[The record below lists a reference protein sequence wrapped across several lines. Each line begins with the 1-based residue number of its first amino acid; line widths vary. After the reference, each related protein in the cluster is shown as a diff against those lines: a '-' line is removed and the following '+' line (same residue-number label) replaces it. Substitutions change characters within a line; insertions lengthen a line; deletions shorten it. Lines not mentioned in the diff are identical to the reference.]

1 MLRKI
6 KVKNKN
12 IKKDILWRVVLVYL
26 LMLLFGVAIIVK
38 VIYIQIYEGN
48 ELLEKAKKQSLKYFN
63 VEAVRGNICASDGS
77 LLATSV
83 PIFDIRMDVA
93 SPLISDAYFLNHID
107 ELARELANLFGDK
120 SKYQYKKQL
129 LRERKKKNR
138 YYLIKRNVTYNQ
150 LKKVKTFSILKRGKY
165 KGGLIIIPKT
175 KRQKPFGLLA
185 ERTIGYEN
193 RKEKLFVGIEGAYSE
208 YLSGKNGKQLR
219 RRINNGDWVPVFDEN
234 EIEPEDGKDIITTI
248 DLNVQDVAES
258 ALYDHLVEHRA
269 AWGCAVLME
278 VETGEI
284 KAIANLTRDTLS
296 GKYFETYNY
305 AVGASIEPG
314 STFKL
319 PSMIALFED
328 GLVNLDDTIDI
339 GKGFAV
345 YSGLTIQDVHGIRD
359 GKVTVKEVFEKS
371 SNAGVSK
378 LVYNKYVTQPQRYI
392 DRLYDMSIQEK
403 LGLEIH
409 GEGEPIIK
417 DTKNNSWSKVSL
429 PFMSIGYEVRL
440 TPLQLL
446 TFYNAVANNG
456 KMVKPIFVKEIQSAG
471 KTIKEFKTEIINKSV
486 CSQKSLERAHDILEG
501 VIENGTAKSLKKSP
515 YKIAGKTG
523 TAQIANKNKGYDKQN
538 YNASF
543 VGYFPADAPKYSC
556 IVVVSRPSTGRY
568 YASSVAVPVFKEI
581 ADKVYATNLDI
592 HQQNEI
598 DLPNTNYPVYATGYQ
613 KELEQIYETLDI
625 PLDSLSTNAEWAI
638 ALKADSSVRLDT
650 RIIREGLVP
659 NVKGMGA
666 KDAIYI
672 LENLGLI
679 VKIRGRGFV
688 REQSLLPGARIK
700 KGNMIYLRLAV

>member
-1 MLRKI
+1 
-6 KVKNKN
+6 
-12 IKKDILWRVVLVYL
+12 
-26 LMLLFGVAIIVK
+26 MLLFGLTIVVK
-38 VIYIQIYEGN
+38 VIYIQVYEGN
-48 ELLEKAKKQSLKYFN
+48 ELLEKAEKQTLKYFN
-63 VEAVRGNICASDGS
+63 VEAVRGNIYASDGS

-93 SPLISDAYFLNHID
+93 SPLISNAYFLNHID
-107 ELARELANLFGDK
+107 ALSRELANLFGDK
-120 SKYQYKKQL
+120 SKSQYKKQL
-129 LRERKKKNR
+129 LKERKKKNR
-138 YYLIKRNVTYNQ
+138 YYLVKRNITYNQ
-150 LKKVKTFSILKRGKY
+150 LKRVKTFPIFERGKY

-193 RKEKLFVGIEGAYSE
+193 PNENLFVGVEGSYSE
-208 YLSGKNGKQLR
+208 YLRGKNGKQLR
-219 RRINNGDWVPVFDEN
+219 RRINNGDWIPVFDEN

-258 ALYDHLVEHRA
+258 ALYNHLIEHQA
-269 AWGCAVLME
+269 KWGCAVLME

-284 KAIANLTRDTLS
+284 KAIANLTKDKNS
-296 GKYFETYNY
+296 EKYYETYNY
-305 AVGASIEPG
+305 AVGSSIEPG

-328 GLVNLDDTIDI
+328 GLENLEDTIDI

-359 GKVTVKEVFEKS
+359 GRVSIKEVFEKS
-371 SNAGVSK
+371 SNAGVST
-378 LVYNKYVTQPQRYI
+378 LVYNKYVSQPQRYI
-392 DRLYDMSIQEK
+392 NRLYDMSLHEK
-403 LGLEIH
+403 IGLEIP
-409 GEGEPIIK
+409 GEGKPFIK
-417 DTKNNSWSKVSL
+417 DTKNSSWSRVSL
-429 PFMSIGYEVRL
+429 PFMSIGYEIQL
-440 TPLQLL
+440 TPLQIL

-456 KMVKPIFVKEIQSAG
+456 EMVKPMFVKEIQCAG
-471 KTIKEFKTEIINKSV
+471 KTILEFDTEVLNKSI
-486 CSQKSLERAHDILEG
+486 CSQNSLDKAHEILEG
-501 VIENGTAKSLKKSP
+501 VVEKGTATSLKKSP

-523 TAQIANKNKGYDKQN
+523 TAQIANKSSGYDKTN

-543 VGYFPADAPKYSC
+543 VGYFPVNAPKYSC

-581 ADKVYATNLDI
+581 ADKVYATNLEI
-592 HQQNEI
+592 HQEKEI
-598 DLPNTNYPVYATGYQ
+598 EYPNTNYPIYATGYQ
-613 KELEQIYETLDI
+613 KELEQIYKTLEI

-638 ALKADSSVRLDT
+638 AMKADSSVRLDT
-650 RIIREGLVP
+650 RIIKEGLVP

-666 KDAIYI
+666 KDAIYV

-679 VKIRGRGFV
+679 VKLRGRGFV
-688 REQSLLPGARIK
+688 REQSLSPGARIK

>member
-1 MLRKI
+1 M
-6 KVKNKN
+6 KNKN
-12 IKKDILWRVVLVYL
+12 IKKDILWRVFLVYL
-26 LMLLFGVAIIVK
+26 FMLLFGLAIIVK
-38 VIYIQIYEGN
+38 VVYIQVYEGN
-48 ELLEKAKKQSLKYFN
+48 ELLEKAQKQTLKFFN
-63 VEAVRGNICASDGS
+63 IEAVRGNIYASDGS

-107 ELARELANLFGDK
+107 ALSRELANLFRDK
-120 SKYQYKKQL
+120 PKSEYKKQL
-129 LRERKKKNR
+129 LKERKKKNR
-138 YYLIKRNVTYNQ
+138 YYLVKRNITYNQ
-150 LKKVKTFSILKRGKY
+150 LKIVKTFPILERGKY

-193 RKEKLFVGIEGAYSE
+193 PTENLFVGVEGSYSE
-208 YLSGKNGKQLR
+208 YLSGKNGTQLR

-248 DLNVQDVAES
+248 DLNVQDVAEA
-258 ALYDHLVEHRA
+258 ALYNHLIEHKA

-278 VETGEI
+278 VKTGEI
-284 KAIANLTRDTLS
+284 KAIANLTKDKNS
-296 GKYFETYNY
+296 EKYYETYNY
-305 AVGASIEPG
+305 AVGSSIEPG

-328 GLVNLDDTIDI
+328 GLKNLQDTIDI

-359 GKVTVKEVFEKS
+359 GRVSIQEVFEKS

-378 LVYNKYVTQPQRYI
+378 LVYDKYVTQPQRYI
-392 DRLYDMSIQEK
+392 DRLYDMSLHEK
-403 LGLEIH
+403 MGLEIA
-409 GEGEPIIK
+409 GEGNPFIK
-417 DTKNNSWSKVSL
+417 NTKDKSWSKVSL
-429 PFMSIGYEVRL
+429 PFMSIGYEIQL
-440 TPLQLL
+440 TPLQIL
-446 TFYNAVANNG
+446 TFYNAVANDG
-456 KMVKPIFVKEIQSAG
+456 QMVKPMFVKEIQSAG
-471 KTIKEFKTEIINKSV
+471 KTIQEYDTEIINNSI
-486 CSQKSLERAHDILEG
+486 CSQSSLDKAHQILEG
-501 VIENGTAKSLKKSP
+501 VIENGTATSLNKSP

-523 TAQIANKNKGYDKQN
+523 TAQIANKKTGYDKTN

-543 VGYFPADAPKYSC
+543 VGYFPADNPKYSC

-592 HQQNEI
+592 HQESEI
-598 DLPNTNYPVYATGYQ
+598 VEANTNYPVYATGYK
-613 KELEQIYETLDI
+613 KELEEIYQTLNI

-638 ALKADSSVRLDT
+638 AMKSDSSVRLDT
-650 RIIREGLVP
+650 RIIKEGLVP

-666 KDAIYI
+666 KDAIYV

-679 VKIRGRGFV
+679 VRLKGRGFV
-688 REQSLLPGARIK
+688 REQSLSPGDRIK

>member
-1 MLRKI
+1 M
-6 KVKNKN
+6 KNKN

-193 RKEKLFVGIEGAYSE
+193 RKENLFVGIEGAYSE

-446 TFYNAVANNG
+446 TLYNG

>member
-1 MLRKI
+1 
-6 KVKNKN
+6 
-12 IKKDILWRVVLVYL
+12 
-26 LMLLFGVAIIVK
+26 MLLFGLAIIIK
-38 VIYIQIYEGN
+38 VIYIQVYEGK
-48 ELLEKAKKQSLKYFN
+48 ELLQKAQKQTLKYFN
-63 VEAVRGNICASDGS
+63 VESVRGNIYASDGS

-107 ELARELANLFGDK
+107 ALSRELANLFGDK
-120 SKYQYKKQL
+120 SKSQYKKQL
-129 LRERKKKNR
+129 QKQRKKKNR
-138 YYLIKRNVTYNQ
+138 YYLVKRNITYNQ
-150 LKKVKTFSILKRGKY
+150 LKRIKTFPIFERGKY

-193 RKEKLFVGIEGAYSE
+193 PNENLFVGVEGSYSE

-219 RRINNGDWVPVFDEN
+219 RKINNGDWVPIFDEN

-248 DLNVQDVAES
+248 DLNVQDVAEA
-258 ALYDHLVEHRA
+258 ALYNHLIEHQA
-269 AWGCAVLME
+269 KWGCAVLME
-278 VETGEI
+278 VKTGEI
-284 KAIANLTRDTLS
+284 KAIANLTKDKSS
-296 GKYFETYNY
+296 GKYYETYNY
-305 AVGASIEPG
+305 AVGSSIEPG

-328 GLVNLDDTIDI
+328 GLENLQDTVDI

-345 YSGLTIQDVHGIRD
+345 YSGLTIQDVQGIRD
-359 GKVTVKEVFEKS
+359 GRVSIKEVFEKS
-371 SNAGVSK
+371 SNAGVSQ
-378 LVYNKYVTQPQRYI
+378 LVYDKYITQPQRYI
-392 DRLYDMSIQEK
+392 DRLYDMSLHEK
-403 LGLEIH
+403 LGIEIP
-409 GEGEPIIK
+409 GEGKPFIK
-417 DTKNNSWSKVSL
+417 NTKDKSWSKVSL
-429 PFMSIGYEVRL
+429 PFMSIGYEIL
-440 TPLQLL
+440 QTPLQIL

-456 KMVKPIFVKEIQSAG
+456 KMVKPMFVKEIQSAG
-471 KTIKEFKTEIINKSV
+471 KTIKTFETEILNGSI
-486 CSQKSLERAHDILEG
+486 CSQSSLDKAHLILEG
-501 VIENGTAKSLKKSP
+501 VIENGTATSLNKSP

-523 TAQIANKNKGYDKQN
+523 TAQIANKSSGYDKTN

-543 VGYFPADAPKYSC
+543 VGYFPADEPKYSC

-592 HQQNEI
+592 HQDKEI
-598 DLPNTNYPVYATGYQ
+598 EEPNTNYPIYATGYQ
-613 KELEQIYETLDI
+613 KDLEQIYQTLDI

-638 ALKADSSVRLDT
+638 ALKSDSSVRLDT
-650 RIIREGLVP
+650 RIIKEGLVP

-666 KDAIYI
+666 KDAIYV

-679 VKIRGRGFV
+679 VRLKGRGFV
-688 REQSLLPGARIK
+688 REQSLSPGARIK

>member
-1 MLRKI
+1 
-6 KVKNKN
+6 
-12 IKKDILWRVVLVYL
+12 
-26 LMLLFGVAIIVK
+26 MLLFGLAIIVK
-38 VIYIQIYEGN
+38 VIYIQVYEGN
-48 ELLEKAKKQSLKYFN
+48 ELLEKAEKQTLKYFN
-63 VEAVRGNICASDGS
+63 VEAVRGNIYASDGS

-93 SPLISDAYFLNHID
+93 SPLISDAYFRNHID
-107 ELARELANLFGDK
+107 ALARELASLFGDK
-120 SKYQYKKQL
+120 SKNQYKKQL
-129 LRERKKKNR
+129 ISERKKRNR
-138 YYLIKRNVTYNQ
+138 YYLVKRNVTYDQ
-150 LKKVKTFSILKRGKY
+150 LKKVKTFPIFERGKY

-193 RKEKLFVGIEGAYSE
+193 PNENLFVGIEGAYSE
-208 YLSGKNGKQLR
+208 FLSGKNGKQLR

-258 ALYDHLVEHRA
+258 ALYNHLIEHQA
-269 AWGCAVLME
+269 KWGCAVLME

-284 KAIANLTRDTLS
+284 KAIANLTKDQST
-296 GKYFETYNY
+296 GKYYETYNY
-305 AVGASIEPG
+305 AVGTSIEPG

-328 GLVNLDDTIDI
+328 GLENLQDTIDI

-345 YSGLTIQDVHGIRD
+345 YFGLTIQDVHGIRD
-359 GKVTVKEVFEKS
+359 GRVSIKEVFEKS
-371 SNAGVSK
+371 SNAGVST
-378 LVYNKYVTQPQRYI
+378 LVYNKYVSQPQRYI
-392 DRLYDMSIQEK
+392 DRLYDMSLHEK
-403 LGLEIH
+403 IGLEIP
-409 GEGEPIIK
+409 GEGKPFIK
-417 DTKNNSWSKVSL
+417 DTKNSSWSKVSL
-429 PFMSIGYEVRL
+429 PFMSIGYEIQL

-456 KMVKPIFVKEIQSAG
+456 KMVKPMFVKEIQCAG
-471 KTIKEFKTEIINKSV
+471 KTIQEFKTEVINKSI
-486 CSQKSLERAHDILEG
+486 CSQKSLEKAHDILKG
-501 VIENGTAKSLKKSP
+501 VVESGTATSLNKSP

-523 TAQIANKNKGYDKQN
+523 TAQIANKSSGYDKQN

-581 ADKVYATNLDI
+581 ADKVYATNLEI
-592 HQQNEI
+592 HQENEI
-598 DLPNTNYPVYATGYQ
+598 EDTNTNYPIYATGYQ
-613 KELEQIYETLDI
+613 KELEQIYKTLEI

-638 ALKADSSVRLDT
+638 AMKADSSVRLDT
-650 RIIREGLVP
+650 RIIKEGLVP

-666 KDAIYI
+666 KDAIYV

-679 VKIRGRGFV
+679 VKMRGRGFV
-688 REQSLLPGARIK
+688 REQSLSPGARIK

>member
-1 MLRKI
+1 
-6 KVKNKN
+6 
-12 IKKDILWRVVLVYL
+12 
-26 LMLLFGVAIIVK
+26 MLLFGLTIVVK
-38 VIYIQIYEGN
+38 VIYIQVYEGN
-48 ELLEKAKKQSLKYFN
+48 ELLEKAEKQTLKYFN
-63 VEAVRGNICASDGS
+63 VEAVRGNIYASDGS

-93 SPLISDAYFLNHID
+93 SPLISNAYFLNHID
-107 ELARELANLFGDK
+107 ALSRELANLFGDK
-120 SKYQYKKQL
+120 SKSQYKKQL
-129 LRERKKKNR
+129 LKERKKKNR
-138 YYLIKRNVTYNQ
+138 YYLVKRNITYNQ
-150 LKKVKTFSILKRGKY
+150 LKRVKTFPIFERGKY

-193 RKEKLFVGIEGAYSE
+193 PNENLFVGVEGSYSE
-208 YLSGKNGKQLR
+208 YLRGKNGKQLR
-219 RRINNGDWVPVFDEN
+219 RRINNGDWIPVFDEN

-258 ALYDHLVEHRA
+258 ALYNHLIEHQA
-269 AWGCAVLME
+269 KWGCAVLME

-284 KAIANLTRDTLS
+284 KAIANLTKDKNS
-296 GKYFETYNY
+296 EKYYETYNY
-305 AVGASIEPG
+305 AVGSSIEPG

-328 GLVNLDDTIDI
+328 GLENLEDTIDI

-359 GKVTVKEVFEKS
+359 GRVSIKEVFEKS
-371 SNAGVSK
+371 SNAGVST
-378 LVYNKYVTQPQRYI
+378 LVYNKYVSQPQRYI
-392 DRLYDMSIQEK
+392 NRLYDMSLHEK
-403 LGLEIH
+403 IGLEIP
-409 GEGEPIIK
+409 GEGKPFIK
-417 DTKNNSWSKVSL
+417 DTKNSSWSRVSL
-429 PFMSIGYEVRL
+429 PFMSIGYEIQL
-440 TPLQLL
+440 TPLQIL

-456 KMVKPIFVKEIQSAG
+456 EMVKPMFVKEIQCAG
-471 KTIKEFKTEIINKSV
+471 KTILEFDTEVLNKSI
-486 CSQKSLERAHDILEG
+486 CSQNSLDKAHEILEG
-501 VIENGTAKSLKKSP
+501 VVENGTATSLKKSP

-523 TAQIANKNKGYDKQN
+523 TAQIANKSSGYDKTN

-543 VGYFPADAPKYSC
+543 VGYFPVNAPKYSC

-592 HQQNEI
+592 HQEKEI
-598 DLPNTNYPVYATGYQ
+598 EYPNTNYPIYATGYQ
-613 KELEQIYETLDI
+613 KELEQIYKTLEI

-638 ALKADSSVRLDT
+638 AMKADSSVRLDT
-650 RIIREGLVP
+650 RIIKEGLVP

-666 KDAIYI
+666 KDAIYV

-679 VKIRGRGFV
+679 VKLRGRGFV
-688 REQSLLPGARIK
+688 REQSLSPGARIK